1 MATYGQF
8 DTLGPFTAAIGGGWK
23 LYHYVPGTTTTKNL
37 WSDRDKQ
44 NTVAQ
49 PLVADSNGV
58 ASFYADGLYDFVVY
72 DSNDLLKYTSDGV
85 FYGSIE
91 STNHS
96 ERVALASPRRLPFVE
111 AGRVP

>member
-58 ASFYADGLYDFVVY
+58 VSFYADGLYDFVVY
-72 DSNDLLKYTSDGV
+72 DSNDVLKHPIPGV
-85 FYGSIE
+85 LEHIV
-91 STNHS
+91 
-96 ERVALASPRRLPFVE
+96 RVHEPQRGGGIGECQYPRP
-111 AGRVP
+111 GG